1 MELGVISLETSNI
14 QQMSTPAERCLRNIQ
29 HISYHALL
37 DPLHTP
43 YAPDVKTTAQVNEW
57 PRHQLD
63 KADCTV
69 CVNFRQGR
77 RNNRVEL
84 NIGD

>member
-14 QQMSTPAERCLRNIQ
+14 QEMSTPAERCLRNIQ

-37 DPLHTP
+37 DPWHTP
-43 YAPDVKTTAQVNEW
+43 YAPDVMTTAQVNKKA
-57 PRHQLD
+57 PSPAGQGRLYSLCQLSP
-63 KADCTV
+63 
-69 CVNFRQGR
+69 R